1 MKFFNKEER
10 IEYLGFNDFWYVI
23 IGLPLMAF
31 FIPVAFFQIYPSE
44 ISYDFFVI
52 AYIESLIHAFA
63 YWFCFRNFV
72 IFIRKKYLGFEHTTK
87 RIVLAFVFVVFAGV
101 LVSALVGGCLIALTG
116 KIKEVTLIEGYIAT
130 YFTSFFVI
138 SIYEGIYLYAQN
150 RRTLLKSEELKREHI
165 KSELQGL
172 RNQINPHFLFNS
184 LNTLISII
192 PEDQKLAESFLIKL
206 SSVYRYTLENRDDQ
220 LVPLKQELKFIE
232 SYVFLLKERFR
243 NNLNISIKIPDDK
256 LGNYVVPMSLQ
267 LLFENVIKH
276 NVLSAK
282 KPLYIDVYID
292 DLGYLVVRN
301 NLQIKNQSM
310 PSTGVGLEN
319 ISSRIHFFTDKQVV
333 VKRSDDF
340 FEVGMPLIVH
350 YNKDLLS

>member
-1 MKFFNKEER
+1 MTIFNREER
-10 IEYLGFNDFWYVI
+10 IKYLGFNDLWFVVV
-23 IGLPLMAF
+23 GLPLMAL
-31 FIPVAFFQIYPSE
+31 FIPVAFFQIYPRDLSG
-44 ISYDFFVI
+44 DLFFI
-52 AYIESLIHAFA
+52 AFFESLVHAFS

-72 IFIRKKYLGFEHTTK
+72 IFIRKKFPGFEHTRK
-87 RIVLAFVFVVFAGV
+87 RIVLAFIFVIIAGV
-101 LVSALVGGCLIALTG
+101 IVSAIVGGCLIVLTG

-150 RRTLLKSEELKREHI
+150 RRTLMKSEELKREHI

-184 LNTLISII
+184 LNTLVSII

-232 SYVFLLKERFR
+232 SYVFLLKERFK
-243 NNLNISIKIPDDK
+243 NNLDVSIEVADDYLHK
-256 LGNYVVPMSLQ
+256 YVVPMSLQ

-276 NVLSAK
+276 NILSTK
-282 KPLYIDVYID
+282 NRLTISVFIEND
-292 DLGYLVVRN
+292 GLVVQN
-301 NLQIKNQSM
+301 NIQIKKQTM

-319 ISSRIHFFTDKQVV
+319 ISSRIAYFTDKKLIVDRDDNFFKVV
-333 VKRSDDF
+333 
-340 FEVGMPLIVH
+340 MPLIDH
-350 YNKDLLS
+350 YSKEMI

>member
-1 MKFFNKEER
+1 MTIFNKEER
-10 IEYLGFNDFWYVI
+10 IKYLGFNDLWFVI
-23 IGLPLMAF
+23 VGLPLMAL
-31 FIPVAFFQIYPSE
+31 FIPVAFFQIYPKDMSG
-44 ISYDFFVI
+44 DLFFI
-52 AYIESLIHAFA
+52 AFFESLVHAFS

-72 IFIRKKYLGFEHTTK
+72 IFVRKKYPGFEHTRK
-87 RIVLAFVFVVFAGV
+87 RIVLAFVFVIIAGV
-101 LVSALVGGCLIALTG
+101 IVSAIVGGCLIVLTG

-150 RRTLLKSEELKREHI
+150 RRTLMKSEELKREHI

-220 LVPLKQELKFIE
+220 LVRLKQELKFIE
-232 SYVFLLKERFR
+232 SYIFLLKERFK
-243 NNLNISIKIPDDK
+243 NNFSVSIEVSDEMMDK
-256 LGNYVVPMSLQ
+256 YVVPMSLQ

-276 NVLSAK
+276 NVLSSK
-282 KPLYIDVYID
+282 DPLSVKVYVD
-292 DLGYLVVRN
+292 SMNNLVVQN
-301 NLQIKNQSM
+301 NIQLKKQTM
-310 PSTGVGLEN
+310 PSTGVGLAN
-319 ISSRIHFFTDKQVV
+319 ISTRISFFTDRQLKVN
-333 VKRSDDF
+333 SNEEY
-340 FEVGMPLIVH
+340 FEVSMPLIDKYV
-350 YNKDLLS
+350 KDSI